1 MFQPKFPKLFGIQT
15 STKYC
20 RIVFFC
26 IDELAFS
33 QTYLLYW
40 TLVKF
45 PQSFKSPFKY
55 FCPYLTKINLFAY
68 TVTLGHMSQWR
79 YLYIVDNILWGITFA
94 DFLSTLW
101 KNLRFQLNYLA
112 LTLALET
119 SRSSGGDFLSKIL
132 FLEGWMFRRRFCAWI
147 FDPCTGYIS
156 IGGDFVIE
164 YFSWWKFFFLTG
176 WILWVLVWTIF
187 IMKII
192 VGFREVVQEICPWS
206 GIFL

>member
-1 MFQPKFPKLFGIQT
+1 MCWESKYYIYFLIFIFFFSKVKIFSVWLWCFSQNFQNYLVFRPRPNIVELF
-15 STKYC
+15 
-20 RIVFFC
+20 FFC

-45 PQSFKSPFKY
+45 PQSLKSPFKY

-79 YLYIVDNILWGITFA
+79 YLYIVNNILWGITFA

-119 SRSSGGDFLSKIL
+119 SRSSGGDFLL
-132 FLEGWMFRRRFCAWI
+132 N
-147 FDPCTGYIS
+147 
-156 IGGDFVIE
+156 
-164 YFSWWKFFFLTG
+164 
-176 WILWVLVWTIF
+176 
-187 IMKII
+187 
-192 VGFREVVQEICPWS
+192 
-206 GIFL
+206 